1 MMHHNTQGLNS
12 RRVDIHVS
20 IVQHEVL
27 EVDKL
32 ALEPERR
39 RRRSL
44 SPRHAPVWLDHGNLA
59 AAACATEAAPS
70 LGKLP
75 RCQGAVGGGT
85 DAKKRRSTLSLCFP
99 ATPDGKPVFRFSWN
113 CSKPPTAWDGQ
124 VVLSGRGGQKSLVGG
139 RAAGCPAP
147 ASSL

>member
-39 RRRSL
+39 RREVTQSAARSGVARPWQSRRGRL
-44 SPRHAPVWLDHGNLA
+44 RHRSGAFPRQIA
-59 AAACATEAAPS
+59 
-70 LGKLP
+70 
-75 RCQGAVGGGT
+75 RRRRGT